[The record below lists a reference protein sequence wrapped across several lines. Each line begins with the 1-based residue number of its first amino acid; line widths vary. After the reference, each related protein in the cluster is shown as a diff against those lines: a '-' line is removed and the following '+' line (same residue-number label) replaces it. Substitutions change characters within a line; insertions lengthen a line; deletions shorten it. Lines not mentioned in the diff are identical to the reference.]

1 MKKILILTLLT
12 TFLSCK
18 SEKKTN
24 FEVNN
29 VDSTKLCCKKGTICV
44 PNCGIEKDT
53 LKVLVDSVEKN

>member
-18 SEKKTN
+18 NEKKTN

-44 PNCGIEKDT
+44 PNCGIKN
-53 LKVLVDSVEKN
+53 DSVEKN